1 LEKRLKR
8 LWIHAKQHIG
18 RGTPTRVDNQRVD
31 VELIEFG
38 AKLLGKGNDGTDGVY
53 KSVNVCGWPIPES
66 SQQFSHLQ

>member
-18 RGTPTRVDNQRVD
+18 RDTPTRVDNQRVD

-38 AKLLGKGNDGTDGVY
+38 AKALGKGNDSTDSVY
-53 KSVNVCGWPIPES
+53 KPVNVCGWTIPES